1 MTVENFVGLR
11 ECVARK
17 LAEVAG
23 LTVVTTSTVV
33 PVMLTNS
40 MNMSRVTLS
49 VHDGIVTAAKLG

>member
-1 MTVENFVGLR
+1 
-11 ECVARK
+11 
-17 LAEVAG
+17 